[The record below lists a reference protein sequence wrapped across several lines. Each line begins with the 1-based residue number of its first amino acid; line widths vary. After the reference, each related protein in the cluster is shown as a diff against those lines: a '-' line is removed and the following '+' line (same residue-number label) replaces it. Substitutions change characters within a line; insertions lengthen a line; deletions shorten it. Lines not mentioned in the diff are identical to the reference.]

1 MRFSLATL
9 VALSLLW
16 WCGAGELAAASSL
29 PSFGNHEWLNGQPLT
44 PGQLKGKIAVLR
56 FYEEGCP
63 TCRATW
69 VSVNKMAHP
78 WKTDKNV
85 MLIAVSSGCAK
96 GAVQTYA
103 QAVKLDDW
111 SVLVDEDRSFE
122 KNFGFTISL
131 QNIYQAMFL
140 APDGT
145 LTPINGKEPEMGAD
159 IQRLYDQYKGQVVW
173 KIDPKEVPA
182 SANALWQAYEYEQW
196 SIVMTK
202 LPDALRSSDAAVKA
216 LGGKIDTAIKAE
228 IKKRMD
234 EAKAK
239 VDAGDKWGGFK
250 IYEAVI
256 ADFGATNDTREAV
269 PLAQKLR
276 QDRKVGNEFTARDT
290 YLKGKAM
297 FADPKQKKQGEVY
310 LQSIVDNYKDTEAA
324 GMAKTLL
331 GK

>member
-1 MRFSLATL
+1 
-9 VALSLLW
+9 
-16 WCGAGELAAASSL
+16 
-29 PSFGNHEWLNGQPLT
+29 
-44 PGQLKGKIAVLR
+44 
-56 FYEEGCP
+56 
-63 TCRATW
+63 
-69 VSVNKMAHP
+69 
-78 WKTDKNV
+78 
-85 MLIAVSSGCAK
+85 
-96 GAVQTYA
+96 
-103 QAVKLDDW
+103 
-111 SVLVDEDRSFE
+111 
-122 KNFGFTISL
+122 
-131 QNIYQAMFL
+131 
-140 APDGT
+140 
-145 LTPINGKEPEMGAD
+145 
-159 IQRLYDQYKGQVVW
+159 
-173 KIDPKEVPA
+173 
-182 SANALWQAYEYEQW
+182 
-196 SIVMTK
+196 MTK

-234 EAKAK
+234 DAKAK

-297 FADPKQKKQGEVY
+297 FADPKQKKQGEAY